1 MEILDALEQKVTY
14 LLEEVVSL
22 REEKAR
28 LEQLLATHESG
39 SLSKETAEAER
50 DEKRLSRIKEL
61 EEALAA
67 EKKMSGAVLK
77 RVDALIQRLEGENTA
92 G

>member
-14 LLEEVVSL
+14 LLKEVVIL
-22 REEKAR
+22 RNEKDR
-28 LEQLLATHESG
+28 LEQLLAANYGGSQSKYTTEPEAG
-39 SLSKETAEAER
+39 SLA
-50 DEKRLSRIKEL
+50 RIKEL

-67 EKKMSGAVLK
+67 EKELSGTVLK
-77 RVDALIQRLEGENTA
+77 RVDALIQRLEGEKTA

>member
-14 LLEEVVSL
+14 LLNEVVSL
-22 REEKAR
+22 REEKSR
-28 LEQLLATHESG
+28 LEQLLATQHGG
-39 SLSKETAEAER
+39 SSSADAAELKKNR
-50 DEKRLSRIKEL
+50 PDRIKEL

-67 EKKMSGAVLK
+67 EKRLSGTALE
-77 RVDALIQRLEGENTA
+77 RIDALIQRLEGEKAA